1 VRQLAGNRGVAARG
15 RELRDA
21 HALKKEQRAARRR
34 TDRVK
39 QIFFYFLF
47 LFFTE
52 SQIFLN
58 CEF

>member
-39 QIFFYFLF
+39 QIFFIFFSFFLQNPRYF
-47 LFFTE
+47 
-52 SQIFLN
+52 
-58 CEF
+58 